1 MNIKTF
7 KGKTEEEAMA
17 LARKELGENAVKMA
31 AKKLEPKGFFKKLFG
46 SPVWEVTAAVDD
58 PDVYERT
65 APKKAHVPNEATYV
79 PKPAVPKPSEVIA
92 EEKKAEINSNA
103 IEQKLDS
110 IRKLFEDQIREQAQN
125 KAIPEEK
132 EKEKEKAEAPETE
145 LPEKNIAFLKLIFQQ
160 LLENEVEEQYVNQ
173 IITEIE
179 VSLKKEADV
188 SKILSNIYQKIVLKL
203 GQTKTLEVVSGKTKY
218 IFFIGPTGVGKTTT
232 IAKLAYSLMEQ
243 RKAKV
248 ALLAADTYRI
258 AAVDQLRT
266 YAEIMNL
273 PLFVIYSETELVEQK
288 EDLERFDVILVDTA
302 GRSHR
307 NKEQRDDIERLV
319 NAVPEDAREVYLV
332 LSATTKYRDLVKITE
347 TYSQL
352 AEYRLI
358 FTKLDETGTIGNIFN
373 IKMLTGAPLSYATNG
388 QNVPDDISRMDP
400 QSVAR
405 QLLGGGD

>member
-7 KGKTEEEAMA
+7 KGKSEEEAME
-17 LARKELGENAVKMA
+17 LAKKELGERAVKMA
-31 AKKLEPKGFFKKLFG
+31 SRKVEPKGFFKKLF
-46 SPVWEVTAAVDD
+46 SQPVWEVTAAVDE

-65 APKKAHVPNEATYV
+65 IPR
-79 PKPAVPKPSEVIA
+79 KPAQEHPEARYMPSGTAARSA
-92 EEKKAEINSNA
+92 EPLFDEKKSESGSNA
-103 IEQKLDS
+103 IEQKLDNLK
-110 IRKLFEDQIREQAQN
+110 KLFEEQIREHGKN
-125 KAIPEEK
+125 TEEP
-132 EKEKEKAEAPETE
+132 KEKAETAEREVPD
-145 LPEKNIAFLKLIFQQ
+145 KNIAFLRLIFRQ
-160 LLENEVEEQYVNQ
+160 LIDNEVEEQYANQ

-179 VSLKKEADV
+179 ASLKKETDV
-188 SKILSNIYQKIVLKL
+188 SKILANIYQKIVLKL
-203 GQTKTLEVVSGKTKY
+203 GQTKTLEVVNGKTKY

-232 IAKLAYSLMEQ
+232 IAKLAYSLVEQ
-243 RKAKV
+243 KKAKV

-266 YAEIMNL
+266 YAEIMNI
-273 PLFVIYSETELVEQK
+273 PLYVIYSETELEEYK
-288 EDLERFDVILVDTA
+288 EELEKYDVILVDTA

-319 NAVPEDAREVYLV
+319 HAVPENARETYLV

-347 TYSQL
+347 AYSEI

-358 FTKLDETGTIGNIFN
+358 FTKLDETSTIGNIFN

-400 QSVAR
+400 QNIAR
-405 QLLGGGD
+405 QLLGGGN

>member
-7 KGKTEEEAMA
+7 KGKTEEEAME
-17 LARKELGENAVKMA
+17 LAKKEMGEHAVKMA
-31 AKKLEPKGFFKKLFG
+31 ARKVEPKGFLRKLF
-46 SPVWEVTAAVDD
+46 SQPVWEVTAAVDE

-65 APKKAHVPNEATYV
+65 VPR
-79 PKPAVPKPSEVIA
+79 KPAQDNPGVHYTPTANKSQELLFDDNKSEKGA
-92 EEKKAEINSNA
+92 NA
-103 IEQKLDS
+103 IEQKLDNLK
-110 IRKLFEDQIREQAQN
+110 KLFEEQIREQGQG
-125 KAIPEEK
+125 KSVEET
-132 EKEKEKAEAPETE
+132 KEKAETSANE
-145 LPEKNIAFLKLIFQQ
+145 LPDKNIAFLRLIFRQ
-160 LLENEVEEQYVNQ
+160 LLDNEVEEQYANQ

-179 VSLKKEADV
+179 ASLKKETDV
-188 SKILSNIYQKIVLKL
+188 SKILANIYQKIVLKL
-203 GQTKTLEVVSGKTKY
+203 GQTKTLEVVNGKTKY

-243 RKAKV
+243 KKAKV

-266 YAEIMNL
+266 YAEIMNI
-273 PLFVIYSETELVEQK
+273 PLYVIYSETELAEYK
-288 EDLERFDVILVDTA
+288 EELGKYDVILVDTA

-307 NKEQRDDIERLV
+307 NKEQRDDIERLIHS
-319 NAVPEDAREVYLV
+319 VPAAARETYLV

-347 TYSQL
+347 AYSEI

-400 QSVAR
+400 QNIAR
-405 QLLGGGD
+405 QLLGGGN

>member
-7 KGKTEEEAMA
+7 KGKTEDEAME
-17 LARKELGENAVKMA
+17 LAKKELGEHAVKMA
-31 AKKLEPKGFFKKLFG
+31 SRKIEPKGFFGKLFG
-46 SPVWEVTAAVDD
+46 QATWELTAAVDD

-65 APKKAHVPNEATYV
+65 IPKKPVQQTPEVHYMPSGN
-79 PKPAVPKPSEVIA
+79 KPELLFEESKSE
-92 EEKKAEINSNA
+92 KGSNA
-103 IEQKLDS
+103 IEQKLDNLK
-110 IRKLFEDQIREQAQN
+110 KLFEEQIREQGQG
-125 KAIPEEK
+125 KVTEEVKEKTDVSEK
-132 EKEKEKAEAPETE
+132 E
-145 LPEKNIAFLKLIFQQ
+145 LPDKNIAFLRLIFRQ
-160 LLENEVEEQYVNQ
+160 LLDNEVDEQYANQ

-179 VSLKKEADV
+179 SSLKRETDV
-188 SKILSNIYQKIVLKL
+188 SKILANIYQKIVLKL
-203 GQTKTLEVVSGKTKY
+203 GQTKTLEVVNGKTKY

-243 RKAKV
+243 KKAKV

-266 YAEIMNL
+266 YAEIMNV
-273 PLFVIYSETELVEQK
+273 PLYVIYSETELAEYK
-288 EDLERFDVILVDTA
+288 EELDKYDIILVDTA

-307 NKEQRDDIERLV
+307 NKEQRDDIERLIHS
-319 NAVPEDAREVYLV
+319 VPATSRETYLV

-347 TYSQL
+347 AYSEI

-400 QSVAR
+400 QNIAR
-405 QLLGGGD
+405 QLLGGGN

>member
-7 KGKTEEEAMA
+7 RGRTEEEAMEVA
-17 LARKELGENAVKMA
+17 KKELGEHAVKMA
-31 AKKLEPKGFFKKLFG
+31 SKKIEPKGFFEKLFLQ
-46 SPVWEVTAAVDD
+46 PTWEVTAAVDE
-58 PDVYERT
+58 PDVYER
-65 APKKAHVPNEATYV
+65 AIPRKSVPETGETRYM
-79 PKPAVPKPSEVIA
+79 PSANMARNA
-92 EEKKAEINSNA
+92 ELLFDEKKGESGSNA
-103 IEQKLDS
+103 IEQKLDNLK
-110 IRKLFEDQIREQAQN
+110 KLFEEQIKEQGQTRTAEDARE
-125 KAIPEEK
+125 KTDV
-132 EKEKEKAEAPETE
+132 AEME
-145 LPEKNIAFLKLIFQQ
+145 LPDKNIAFLRLIFRQ
-160 LLENEVEEQYVNQ
+160 LLDNEVEEQYANQ

-179 VSLKKEADV
+179 ASLKKETDV
-188 SKILSNIYQKIVLKL
+188 SKILANIYQKIVLKL

-232 IAKLAYSLMEQ
+232 IAKLAFSLMEQ
-243 RKAKV
+243 KKAKV

-266 YAEIMNL
+266 YAEIMSI
-273 PLFVIYSETELVEQK
+273 PLYVIYSETELVEQK
-288 EDLERFDVILVDTA
+288 EELEKYDVILVDTA

-307 NKEQRDDIERLV
+307 SKEQRDDIERLIRS
-319 NAVPEDAREVYLV
+319 VPAQAREVYLV

-347 TYSQL
+347 AYSEL

-400 QSVAR
+400 QNIAR
-405 QLLGGGD
+405 QLLGGGN

>member
-7 KGKTEEEAMA
+7 KGKTEDEAME
-17 LARKELGENAVKMA
+17 LAKKELGEHAVKMA
-31 AKKLEPKGFFKKLFG
+31 SRKIEPKGFFSKLF
-46 SPVWEVTAAVDD
+46 SQPTWEVTAAVDE
-58 PDVYERT
+58 PDVFERSS
-65 APKKAHVPNEATYV
+65 KKAVTENPEVRYM
-79 PKPAVPKPSEVIA
+79 PSGDVA
-92 EEKKAEINSNA
+92 RVQNPLFEEKKKAERGPNA
-103 IEQKLDS
+103 IEQKLDTLQ
-110 IRKLFEDQIREQAQN
+110 KLFEEQIREQGQGKN
-125 KAIPEEK
+125 TEESK
-132 EKEKEKAEAPETE
+132 EKTEASDKEVPD
-145 LPEKNIAFLKLIFQQ
+145 KNIAFLRLIFKQ
-160 LLENEVEEQYVNQ
+160 LIDNEVEEQYANQ

-179 VSLKKEADV
+179 ASLKKETDV
-188 SKILSNIYQKIVLKL
+188 SKILANIYQKIILKL
-203 GQTKTLEVVSGKTKY
+203 GQTKTLEVVNGKTKY

-243 RKAKV
+243 KKAKV

-266 YAEIMNL
+266 YAEIMNI
-273 PLFVIYSETELVEQK
+273 PLYVIYSETELEEQK
-288 EDLERFDVILVDTA
+288 EELAKYDVILVDTA

-307 NKEQRDDIERLV
+307 SKEQRDDIERLIRS
-319 NAVPEDAREVYLV
+319 VPENAREIYLV

-347 TYSQL
+347 VYSEV

-400 QSVAR
+400 QHIAR
-405 QLLGGGD
+405 QLLGGGN